1 MTLILRKIELFNFRT
16 HKYFL
21 FSPDLDGITA
31 ILGNNGSGKSTIID
45 AFAWALYGTRP
56 SKVTN
61 KMLIRDGVEVKDHEV
76 KAVVELTINKI
87 DYRIVRRIV
96 SQSGASD
103 CNVYGRSNSNEYK
116 ALAGPAVTS
125 AEAYIKQIMGMDEKG
140 FLTAVLIQ
148 QKEVDQIVSSSPR
161 ERAAVIE
168 KLTGIS
174 SITEAMDLAHLEMK
188 SYQKAAGLITVD
200 DGDSIKNEIQQIINN
215 AKDLKT
221 KSIKLSN
228 LIKENK
234 SNLDNQNNKL
244 SLDIDNFNKANELSN
259 KRDLIKQKE
268 KMLNEEL
275 KRIMTALSDFKKKH
289 NSSMIILDP
298 KPLKEKHDSVLRKYL
313 KLNNDIER
321 LKLNYEHSLD
331 VIEKNKDFMSKSS
344 DLETKQ
350 KLNEEKLL
358 KLKTFAQEL
367 SDKHQIA
374 LSTKRQA
381 KKSLST
387 ISSGDMVCP
396 ICKRPIDNPEDL
408 KKELSLELN
417 TATQNEIDLKQEMQK
432 AKDEI
437 EVTNKE
443 KQDLFDNKN
452 LLAKLKDINANL
464 PLQKSEIDDLSN
476 KLLDLDSEV
485 KILGKNYDKALKD
498 FLYKTDLDNKKIRLD
513 SINTELGNL
522 DKNKSEIDNELNQIK
537 ALSTRELNA
546 EKNAV
551 SDLDKLINSQIIEL
565 NKNRSSYKYLG
576 NRYKDLQS
584 KYENAVNAKHKYDE
598 LVSQMKLSAVTGSI
612 MGDFKLDRIKYAV
625 PTIEMYASTFLG
637 QFTDGKFSQLKLDGK
652 FNTSVITSS
661 GVQRPVAALSGGELS
676 AAAIAL
682 RLSISMLLN
691 GADKNVIILDEVLVS
706 MDEIWA
712 RKIMETISTVTNSQI
727 IFIAH
732 NSDINSVADLVIP
745 VGNKE

>member
-21 FSPDLDGITA
+21 FSPDLEGITA

-234 SNLDNQNNKL
+234 SKLDNQNNKL

-298 KPLKEKHDSVLRKYL
+298 KPLKEKHDSALRKYL

-432 AKDEI
+432 AKNEI

-546 EKNAV
+546 EKNTV

>member
-21 FSPDLDGITA
+21 FSPDLEGITA